1 MSAETQL
8 DRRLAAQ
15 PARGSRR
22 WLRLRA
28 RVAWR
33 FLTARFSSSLTRR
46 IVVLNLG
53 GLVVLVVGFLLL
65 DQFRADLIEARIQS
79 LTIQADIIAAAISA
93 SATGDTDS
101 ITIDPDKLLQLAPGE
116 SVAPSQSD
124 EDATQFSINP
134 ALVGPFLRRLV
145 TPTHTRA
152 RIYDSDGRLLLD
164 SRSFSARGAVVRSD
178 LPDASDRSGFA
189 DRVIARLRGIFLTSV
204 APRADDPWA
213 TNGKTMPEVAGALQG
228 KTQSLVRVN
237 DEGETIVSVGVPI
250 QRMMATRG
258 ALQLSTQGGDIDRVI
273 TSARL
278 AQLRFFLVLAVV
290 MLVLSLSLANTIAE
304 PVRRLA
310 DAAERVRRGIRSR
323 QQIPDFT
330 ARSDEIGHLS
340 RALRDM
346 TQALYNRL
354 DAIESF
360 AADVAHELKNP
371 LTSLRSALE
380 TLPRVNAGHSRDRLI
395 AVMQHDVRRLDRLI
409 SDISDASRLDAE
421 LARDEAGP
429 VDVAAL
435 LRAVVAMAE
444 DSPRSNGARVELS
457 VPVRRGRNASAD
469 YFVLGHDSRL
479 AQVVTN
485 LIDNA
490 CSFSEPGGVVR
501 VALERASARTEPEG
515 EKPFDRVVITVD
527 DDGPGIPPH
536 ALERIFERFYTDR
549 PNQGFG
555 QNSGLGLSISR
566 QIVEAHG
573 GRIWACNRPAHS
585 AGVRVGRTGTRQS
598 RRAGKARRGRS
609 LCRRTAGVRGMSG
622 AAVAGGAGLHAT
634 AVIHGESGV
643 LILGPSGSGK
653 SALAL
658 ALMARASGAGAFGA
672 LIGDDRIYV
681 RKADGRLVAS
691 GAANMAGIIERRM
704 AGLIEVRHERA
715 AIVQLAV
722 ELSERRGQWPRM
734 PDDHDGVI
742 VGGVRLPRLALD
754 SGLSV
759 CDQALAVE
767 ERLAVLAAENSG
779 RIRISLEH
787 CAAVHKNGR
796 PEISPPA

>member
-1 MSAETQL
+1 MSAETQVQH
-8 DRRLAAQ
+8 RLSAQ
-15 PARGSRR
+15 AARGRLR
-22 WLRLRA
+22 WLRVRA
-28 RVAWR
+28 RIAWR

-65 DQFRADLIEARIQS
+65 DQFRADLIEARVQS

-116 SVAPSQSD
+116 SAAPSPSD

-134 ALVGPFLRRLV
+134 ALVGPFLHRLV

-164 SRSFSARGAVVRSD
+164 SRSFSARGAVMRSD
-178 LPDASDRSGFA
+178 LPDASDRRGFA
-189 DRVIARLRGIFLTSV
+189 DRIVAHLRSLFLTST
-204 APRADDPWA
+204 APRAEDPWA
-213 TNGKTMPEVAGALQG
+213 TNGRTMPEVAVALQG

-237 DEGETIVSVGVPI
+237 REGETIVSVGVPI
-250 QRMMATRG
+250 QHMMATRG
-258 ALQLSTQGGDIDRVI
+258 ALLLSTQGGDIDRVI

-346 TQALYNRL
+346 TRALYNRL

-380 TLPRVNAGHSRDRLI
+380 TLPRVTASHSRDRLI

-421 LARDEAGP
+421 LTRGEAGP

-435 LRAVVAMAE
+435 LRAVVSMAK
-444 DSPRSNGARVELS
+444 DSPRGAAARVDLS
-457 VPVRRGRNASAD
+457 IPVRRGKNLSAD

-501 VALERASARTEPEG
+501 VALERTSARREQEG
-515 EKPFDRVVITVD
+515 ERFFDHIVITVD
-527 DDGPGIPPH
+527 DDGPGVPPH

-549 PNQGFG
+549 PSQGFG

-573 GRIWACNRPAHS
+573 GRIWACNRPTELASVRIPS
-585 AGVRVGRTGTRQS
+585 AEPDNFDEATR
-598 RRAGKARRGRS
+598 
-609 LCRRTAGVRGMSG
+609 
-622 AAVAGGAGLHAT
+622 H
-634 AVIHGESGV
+634 
-643 LILGPSGSGK
+643 
-653 SALAL
+653 
-658 ALMARASGAGAFGA
+658 GAGARF
-672 LIGDDRIYV
+672 V
-681 RKADGRLVAS
+681 
-691 GAANMAGIIERRM
+691 
-704 AGLIEVRHERA
+704 
-715 AIVQLAV
+715 V
-722 ELSERRGQWPRM
+722 ELP
-734 PDDHDGVI
+734 
-742 VGGVRLPRLALD
+742 ALT
-754 SGLSV
+754 
-759 CDQALAVE
+759 A
-767 ERLAVLAAENSG
+767 
-779 RIRISLEH
+779 
-787 CAAVHKNGR
+787 
-796 PEISPPA
+796 

>member
-1 MSAETQL
+1 MSAETQVQH
-8 DRRLAAQ
+8 RLSDQ
-15 PARGSRR
+15 TARGKLR
-22 WLRLRA
+22 WLRVRS

-65 DQFRADLIEARIQS
+65 DQFRADLIEARVQS
-79 LTIQADIIAAAISA
+79 LTIQADIIAAAVSA

-116 SVAPSQSD
+116 SAPGTPSD

-134 ALVGPFLRRLV
+134 ALVGPFLHRLV
-145 TPTHTRA
+145 TPTRTRA

-164 SRSFSARGAVVRSD
+164 SRSFSARGAVERSD
-178 LPDASDRSGFA
+178 LPDASERRGFA
-189 DRVIARLRGIFLTSV
+189 ERIVARLRGWFLTST
-204 APRADDPWA
+204 APRAEDPWA
-213 TNGKTMPEVAGALQG
+213 TNGQSMPEVAGALGG

-237 DEGETIVSVGVPI
+237 HLGETIVSVGVPI
-250 QRMMATRG
+250 QHMMANRG
-258 ALQLSTQGGDIDRVI
+258 ALLLSTQGGDIDRVI

-278 AQLRFFLVLAVV
+278 AQLRFFLVLAIV

-340 RALRDM
+340 RALREM
-346 TQALYNRL
+346 TRALYNRL

-421 LARDEAGP
+421 LTRGDAGP

-435 LRAVVAMAE
+435 LRAVVSMTE
-444 DSPRSNGARVELS
+444 DSSRSGARVELS
-457 VPVRRGRNASAD
+457 VPVRRGKNASAD

-501 VALERASARTEPEG
+501 VALERTSARREPEG
-515 EKPFDRVVITVD
+515 KHFSNHVVITVD

-549 PNQGFG
+549 PSQGFG

-573 GRIWACNRPAHS
+573 GRIWACNRPAELVS
-585 AGVRVGRTGTRQS
+585 AHVPSPESDDSDETTR
-598 RRAGKARRGRS
+598 
-609 LCRRTAGVRGMSG
+609 
-622 AAVAGGAGLHAT
+622 H
-634 AVIHGESGV
+634 
-643 LILGPSGSGK
+643 
-653 SALAL
+653 
-658 ALMARASGAGAFGA
+658 GAGARF
-672 LIGDDRIYV
+672 V
-681 RKADGRLVAS
+681 
-691 GAANMAGIIERRM
+691 
-704 AGLIEVRHERA
+704 
-715 AIVQLAV
+715 V
-722 ELSERRGQWPRM
+722 EL
-734 PDDHDGVI
+734 
-742 VGGVRLPRLALD
+742 
-754 SGLSV
+754 
-759 CDQALAVE
+759 
-767 ERLAVLAAENSG
+767 
-779 RIRISLEH
+779 
-787 CAAVHKNGR
+787 
-796 PEISPPA
+796 PAFSA

>member
-1 MSAETQL
+1 M
-8 DRRLAAQ
+8 
-15 PARGSRR
+15 
-22 WLRLRA
+22 
-28 RVAWR
+28 
-33 FLTARFSSSLTRR
+33 
-46 IVVLNLG
+46 
-53 GLVVLVVGFLLL
+53 LVVGFLLL
-65 DQFRADLIEARIQS
+65 DQFRADLIEARVQS
-79 LTIQADIIAAAISA
+79 LTIQADIIAAAVSA

-101 ITIDPDKLLQLAPGE
+101 ITIDPDKLLQLAPGQ
-116 SVAPSQSD
+116 SVAPSPSD
-124 EDATQFSINP
+124 DDATQFSINP
-134 ALVGPFLRRLV
+134 ALVGPFLHRLV
-145 TPTHTRA
+145 TPTRTRA

-164 SRSFSARGAVVRSD
+164 SRSFSARGSVEHSD
-178 LPDASDRSGFA
+178 LPDASERRGFA
-189 DRVIARLRGIFLTSV
+189 DRIVARLRSLFLTTT
-204 APRADDPWA
+204 APRAEDPWA
-213 TNGKTMPEVAGALQG
+213 TNGLTMPEVAGALQG

-237 DEGETIVSVGVPI
+237 HMGETIVSVGVPI
-250 QRMMATRG
+250 QHMMATRG
-258 ALQLSTQGGDIDRVI
+258 ALLLSTQGGDIDRVI

-278 AQLRFFLVLAVV
+278 AQLRFFLVLAIV

-380 TLPRVNAGHSRDRLI
+380 TLPKVNRDHSRDRLI

-421 LARDEAGP
+421 LARGEASP

-435 LRAVVAMAE
+435 LRAVVSMAQ
-444 DSPRSNGARVELS
+444 DSSRGGARVELS
-457 VPVRRGRNASAD
+457 IPVRRGKNASVD

-490 CSFSEPGGVVR
+490 CSFSEPGGIVR
-501 VALERASARTEPEG
+501 VALERTSARKEPEG
-515 EKPFDRVVITVD
+515 KQFVHNVVVTVD

-549 PNQGFG
+549 PSQGFG

-573 GRIWACNRPAHS
+573 GRIWACNRQVELARVPVGPPEHS
-585 AGVRVGRTGTRQS
+585 DSDEIVR
-598 RRAGKARRGRS
+598 
-609 LCRRTAGVRGMSG
+609 
-622 AAVAGGAGLHAT
+622 H
-634 AVIHGESGV
+634 
-643 LILGPSGSGK
+643 
-653 SALAL
+653 
-658 ALMARASGAGAFGA
+658 GAGARF
-672 LIGDDRIYV
+672 V
-681 RKADGRLVAS
+681 
-691 GAANMAGIIERRM
+691 
-704 AGLIEVRHERA
+704 
-715 AIVQLAV
+715 V
-722 ELSERRGQWPRM
+722 EL
-734 PDDHDGVI
+734 
-742 VGGVRLPRLALD
+742 
-754 SGLSV
+754 
-759 CDQALAVE
+759 
-767 ERLAVLAAENSG
+767 
-779 RIRISLEH
+779 
-787 CAAVHKNGR
+787 
-796 PEISPPA
+796 PAFST

>member
-1 MSAETQL
+1 MSAETQVQHPL
-8 DRRLAAQ
+8 SAHA
-15 PARGSRR
+15 ARGRLR
-22 WLRLRA
+22 WLRVRA

-53 GLVVLVVGFLLL
+53 GLVVLVAGFLLL
-65 DQFRADLIEARIQS
+65 DQFRADLIEARVQS

-116 SVAPSQSD
+116 SAPGTPSD

-134 ALVGPFLRRLV
+134 ALVGPFLHRLV
-145 TPTHTRA
+145 TPTRTRA

-164 SRSFSARGAVVRSD
+164 SRSFSARGAVERSD
-178 LPDASDRSGFA
+178 LPDASERRGLA
-189 DRVIARLRGIFLTSV
+189 ERIVARLRGWFLTST
-204 APRADDPWA
+204 APRAEDPWA
-213 TNGKTMPEVAGALQG
+213 TNGRTMPEVAGALGG
-228 KTQSLVRVN
+228 KTQSLVRIN
-237 DEGETIVSVGVPI
+237 HMGETIVSVGVPI
-250 QRMMATRG
+250 QHMMATRG
-258 ALQLSTQGGDIDRVI
+258 VLLLSTQGGDIDRVI

-278 AQLRFFLVLAVV
+278 AQLRFFLVLAIV

-380 TLPRVNAGHSRDRLI
+380 TLPKVNADHSRDRLI
-395 AVMQHDVRRLDRLI
+395 AIMQHDVRRLDRLI

-421 LARDEAGP
+421 LTRGEAGP

-435 LRAVVAMAE
+435 LRAVASMAE
-444 DSPRSNGARVELS
+444 DSSRGGVRVELS
-457 VPVRRGRNASAD
+457 IPVRRGKNTSAD

-485 LIDNA
+485 LIENA
-490 CSFSEPGGVVR
+490 CSFSEPGGAVR
-501 VALERASARTEPEG
+501 VALERTSARKEPEG
-515 EKPFDRVVITVD
+515 NQVCDHVVITVD
-527 DDGPGIPPH
+527 DDGPGVPPH

-549 PNQGFG
+549 PSQGFG

-573 GRIWACNRPAHS
+573 GRIWACNRPSELAS
-585 AGVRVGRTGTRQS
+585 V
-598 RRAGKARRGRS
+598 RAGSPERDDGDEMTR
-609 LCRRTAGVRGMSG
+609 
-622 AAVAGGAGLHAT
+622 H
-634 AVIHGESGV
+634 
-643 LILGPSGSGK
+643 
-653 SALAL
+653 
-658 ALMARASGAGAFGA
+658 GAGARF
-672 LIGDDRIYV
+672 V
-681 RKADGRLVAS
+681 
-691 GAANMAGIIERRM
+691 
-704 AGLIEVRHERA
+704 
-715 AIVQLAV
+715 V
-722 ELSERRGQWPRM
+722 EL
-734 PDDHDGVI
+734 
-742 VGGVRLPRLALD
+742 
-754 SGLSV
+754 
-759 CDQALAVE
+759 
-767 ERLAVLAAENSG
+767 
-779 RIRISLEH
+779 
-787 CAAVHKNGR
+787 
-796 PEISPPA
+796 PAFSA

>member
-1 MSAETQL
+1 MSAETQVQH
-8 DRRLAAQ
+8 RLSAHA
-15 PARGSRR
+15 ARGRLR
-22 WLRLRA
+22 WLRVRA

-65 DQFRADLIEARIQS
+65 DQFRADLIEARVQS

-116 SVAPSQSD
+116 SVAPSPSD

-134 ALVGPFLRRLV
+134 ALVGPFLHRLV

-178 LPDASDRSGFA
+178 LPDASERRGFA
-189 DRVIARLRGIFLTSV
+189 DRIVARLRSLFLTST
-204 APRADDPWA
+204 APRAEDPWA
-213 TNGKTMPEVAGALQG
+213 TNGQTMPEVAGALQG

-237 DEGETIVSVGVPI
+237 HEGETIVSVGVPI
-250 QRMMATRG
+250 QHMMATRG
-258 ALQLSTQGGDIDRVI
+258 ALLLSTQGGDIDRVI

-421 LARDEAGP
+421 LARGEAGP

-435 LRAVVAMAE
+435 LRAVVSMAQ
-444 DSPRSNGARVELS
+444 DSPRGGARVELS
-457 VPVRRGRNASAD
+457 IPVRRGKNASAD

-501 VALERASARTEPEG
+501 VALERTSARNEPEG
-515 EKPFDRVVITVD
+515 EQSVDHVVITVD

-549 PNQGFG
+549 PSQGFG

-573 GRIWACNRPAHS
+573 GRIWACNRPAELAS
-585 AGVRVGRTGTRQS
+585 VRVGSPERDNSDEPTR
-598 RRAGKARRGRS
+598 
-609 LCRRTAGVRGMSG
+609 
-622 AAVAGGAGLHAT
+622 H
-634 AVIHGESGV
+634 
-643 LILGPSGSGK
+643 
-653 SALAL
+653 
-658 ALMARASGAGAFGA
+658 GAGARF
-672 LIGDDRIYV
+672 V
-681 RKADGRLVAS
+681 
-691 GAANMAGIIERRM
+691 
-704 AGLIEVRHERA
+704 
-715 AIVQLAV
+715 V
-722 ELSERRGQWPRM
+722 EL
-734 PDDHDGVI
+734 
-742 VGGVRLPRLALD
+742 
-754 SGLSV
+754 
-759 CDQALAVE
+759 
-767 ERLAVLAAENSG
+767 
-779 RIRISLEH
+779 
-787 CAAVHKNGR
+787 
-796 PEISPPA
+796 PAFSA

>member
-8 DRRLAAQ
+8 ERRLAATA
-15 PARGSRR
+15 ARGSRR
-22 WLRLRA
+22 WLRPRM
-28 RVAWR
+28 RMAWR
-33 FLTARFSSSLTRR
+33 FLTALSSSLTRR

-116 SVAPSQSD
+116 SVAPSQSE

-134 ALVGPFLRRLV
+134 ALVGPFLHRLV

-164 SRSFSARGAVVRSD
+164 SRSFSARGAVARSD
-178 LPDASDRSGFA
+178 LPDASDKRGFVE
-189 DRVIARLRGIFLTSV
+189 RMIARLRGFFLTSAV
-204 APRADDPWA
+204 PRTDDPWA
-213 TNGKTMPEVAGALQG
+213 TNGKTKPEVAGALQG
-228 KTQSLVRVN
+228 KTESLVRVN

-258 ALQLSTQGGDIDRVI
+258 ALLLSTQGGDIDRVI

-290 MLVLSLSLANTIAE
+290 MLLLSLSLANTIAE

-330 ARSDEIGHLS
+330 QRSDEIGHLS

-346 TQALYNRL
+346 TQALYKRL

-395 AVMQHDVRRLDRLI
+395 AVMQHDVKRLDRLI

-421 LARDEAGP
+421 LARGEAGP

-435 LRAVVAMAE
+435 LRAVVAMAQ
-444 DSPRSNGARVELS
+444 DSPRSNGARVELTI
-457 VPVRRGRNASAD
+457 PARRGRNASTD

-490 CSFSEPGGVVR
+490 CSFSQPGGVVR
-501 VALERASARTEPEG
+501 VALERTSAPTEPG
-515 EKPFDRVVITVD
+515 GQPVDQVIVTVD

-536 ALERIFERFYTDR
+536 ALERVFERFYTDR
-549 PNQGFG
+549 PGQGFG

-573 GRIWACNRPAHS
+573 GRIWASNRPAH
-585 AGVRVGRTGTRQS
+585 AADARVTTLESEDNPDEPGR
-598 RRAGKARRGRS
+598 
-609 LCRRTAGVRGMSG
+609 
-622 AAVAGGAGLHAT
+622 H
-634 AVIHGESGV
+634 
-643 LILGPSGSGK
+643 
-653 SALAL
+653 
-658 ALMARASGAGAFGA
+658 GAGARF
-672 LIGDDRIYV
+672 V
-681 RKADGRLVAS
+681 
-691 GAANMAGIIERRM
+691 
-704 AGLIEVRHERA
+704 
-715 AIVQLAV
+715 V
-722 ELSERRGQWPRM
+722 ELPA
-734 PDDHDGVI
+734 I
-742 VGGVRLPRLALD
+742 
-754 SGLSV
+754 
-759 CDQALAVE
+759 
-767 ERLAVLAAENSG
+767 AA
-779 RIRISLEH
+779 
-787 CAAVHKNGR
+787 
-796 PEISPPA
+796 

>member
-1 MSAETQL
+1 M
-8 DRRLAAQ
+8 
-15 PARGSRR
+15 
-22 WLRLRA
+22 
-28 RVAWR
+28 
-33 FLTARFSSSLTRR
+33 
-46 IVVLNLG
+46 
-53 GLVVLVVGFLLL
+53 LVVGFLLL
-65 DQFRADLIEARIQS
+65 DQFRADLIAARTQS

-116 SVAPSQSD
+116 SIPPTPSD
-124 EDATQFSINP
+124 DDATQFSINP
-134 ALVGPFLRRLV
+134 ALVGPFLHRLV

-164 SRSFSARGAVVRSD
+164 SRSYSARGAVVRSD
-178 LPDASDRSGFA
+178 LPDVSERRGFA
-189 DRVIARLRGIFLTSV
+189 DGIVGRLRSLFLGSA
-204 APRADDPWA
+204 APRAEDPWA
-213 TNGKTMPEVAGALQG
+213 TNGRTMPEVGGALQG

-237 DEGETIVSVGVPI
+237 HLGETVVSVGVPI
-250 QRMMATRG
+250 QHMMATRG
-258 ALQLSTQGGDIDRVI
+258 ALLLSTQGGDIDRVI
-273 TSARL
+273 TAARL
-278 AQLRFFLVLAVV
+278 TQLRFFLVLAVV

-346 TQALYNRL
+346 TRALYNRL

-380 TLPRVNAGHSRDRLI
+380 TLPRVSAGHSRDRLI

-421 LARDEAGP
+421 LTRGEVGP

-435 LRAVVAMAE
+435 LRAVVSMAQ
-444 DSPRSNGARVELS
+444 DSARGGVRVELTI
-457 VPVRRGRNASAD
+457 PVRRGKNASAD

-485 LIDNA
+485 LMDNA

-501 VALERASARTEPEG
+501 VALERTTTRREPE
-515 EKPFDRVVITVD
+515 EKPVDRVVITVD

-549 PNQGFG
+549 PSQGFG

-566 QIVEAHG
+566 QIIEAHG
-573 GRIWACNRPAHS
+573 GRVWACNRPAEL
-585 AGVRVGRTGTRQS
+585 AGVRVGSQEDDGSDEVTR
-598 RRAGKARRGRS
+598 
-609 LCRRTAGVRGMSG
+609 
-622 AAVAGGAGLHAT
+622 H
-634 AVIHGESGV
+634 
-643 LILGPSGSGK
+643 
-653 SALAL
+653 
-658 ALMARASGAGAFGA
+658 GAGARF
-672 LIGDDRIYV
+672 V
-681 RKADGRLVAS
+681 
-691 GAANMAGIIERRM
+691 
-704 AGLIEVRHERA
+704 
-715 AIVQLAV
+715 V
-722 ELSERRGQWPRM
+722 ELP
-734 PDDHDGVI
+734 
-742 VGGVRLPRLALD
+742 AF
-754 SGLSV
+754 SG
-759 CDQALAVE
+759 
-767 ERLAVLAAENSG
+767 
-779 RIRISLEH
+779 
-787 CAAVHKNGR
+787 
-796 PEISPPA
+796 

>member
-1 MSAETQL
+1 MSAETQVQN
-8 DRRLAAQ
+8 RLSVHG
-15 PARGSRR
+15 ARWRLR
-22 WLRLRA
+22 WLRART

-53 GLVVLVVGFLLL
+53 GLLVLVVGFLLL
-65 DQFRADLIEARIQS
+65 DQFRADLIEARVQS

-116 SVAPSQSD
+116 SVGPSPSD

-134 ALVGPFLRRLV
+134 ALVGPFLHRLV

-164 SRSFSARGAVVRSD
+164 SRSFSARGAVLRSD
-178 LPDASDRSGFA
+178 LPDASERRGFA
-189 DRVIARLRGIFLTSV
+189 DRILARLRSALLTSNTPG
-204 APRADDPWA
+204 AEDPWA
-213 TNGKTMPEVAGALQG
+213 TNGRSLQEVAGALQG

-237 DEGETIVSVGVPI
+237 HLGETIVSVGVPI
-250 QRMMATRG
+250 QHMMATRG
-258 ALQLSTQGGDIDRVI
+258 VLLLSTQGGDIDRVI

-330 ARSDEIGHLS
+330 ARTDEIGHLS

-380 TLPRVNAGHSRDRLI
+380 TLPRVNADHSRERLI
-395 AVMQHDVRRLDRLI
+395 AIMQHDVRRLDRLI

-421 LARDEAGP
+421 LARGDAGP
-429 VDVAAL
+429 VDAAAL
-435 LRAVVAMAE
+435 LRAVVSVAR
-444 DSPRSNGARVELS
+444 DSPRNANAQVELS
-457 VPVRRGRNASAD
+457 IPVRRGKNARAD

-501 VALERASARTEPEG
+501 VALERTSARKEPEG
-515 EKPFDRVVITVD
+515 KQLVHHVMITVD

-549 PNQGFG
+549 PSQGFG

-573 GRIWACNRPAHS
+573 GRIWACNREAELASVPVAS
-585 AGVRVGRTGTRQS
+585 SEGADSDEVVRHG
-598 RRAGKARRGRS
+598 
-609 LCRRTAGVRGMSG
+609 
-622 AAVAGGAGLHAT
+622 GGARF
-634 AVIHGESGV
+634 V
-643 LILGPSGSGK
+643 
-653 SALAL
+653 
-658 ALMARASGAGAFGA
+658 
-672 LIGDDRIYV
+672 
-681 RKADGRLVAS
+681 
-691 GAANMAGIIERRM
+691 
-704 AGLIEVRHERA
+704 
-715 AIVQLAV
+715 V
-722 ELSERRGQWPRM
+722 EL
-734 PDDHDGVI
+734 
-742 VGGVRLPRLALD
+742 
-754 SGLSV
+754 
-759 CDQALAVE
+759 
-767 ERLAVLAAENSG
+767 
-779 RIRISLEH
+779 
-787 CAAVHKNGR
+787 
-796 PEISPPA
+796 PAFAQ

>member
-1 MSAETQL
+1 MSAETQVQ
-8 DRRLAAQ
+8 DRLSAQ
-15 PARGSRR
+15 AARGRLR
-22 WLRLRA
+22 WLRVRA

-53 GLVVLVVGFLLL
+53 GLVVLVVGFLLV

-101 ITIDPDKLLQLAPGE
+101 ITIDPDKLLQLAPGQ
-116 SVAPSQSD
+116 SVSPSTSD

-134 ALVGPFLRRLV
+134 ALVGPFLHRLV
-145 TPTHTRA
+145 TPTRTRA

-164 SRSFSARGAVVRSD
+164 SRSFSVRGAVVRSD
-178 LPDASDRSGFA
+178 LPDASERRGFTDRIVA
-189 DRVIARLRGIFLTSV
+189 HLRGLFLTSV
-204 APRADDPWA
+204 APRAEDPWA
-213 TNGKTMPEVAGALQG
+213 TYGQTMPEVSDALQG

-237 DEGETIVSVGVPI
+237 HEGETIVSVGVPI
-250 QRMMATRG
+250 QHMMATRG
-258 ALQLSTQGGDIDRVI
+258 ALLLSTQGGDIDRVI

-278 AQLRFFLVLAVV
+278 AQLRFFLVLAIV

-346 TQALYNRL
+346 TRALYNRL

-380 TLPRVNAGHSRDRLI
+380 TLPRVNGGHSRDRLI

-421 LARDEAGP
+421 LTRGDAGP

-435 LRAVVAMAE
+435 LRAVVSMTE
-444 DSPRSNGARVELS
+444 DSSRSGARVELS
-457 VPVRRGRNASAD
+457 VPVRRGKNASAD

-501 VALERASARTEPEG
+501 VALERTSARREPEG
-515 EKPFDRVVITVD
+515 KHFSNHVVITVD

-549 PNQGFG
+549 PSQGFG

-573 GRIWACNRPAHS
+573 GRIWACNRPAELVS
-585 AGVRVGRTGTRQS
+585 AHVPSPETDDSDETTR
-598 RRAGKARRGRS
+598 
-609 LCRRTAGVRGMSG
+609 
-622 AAVAGGAGLHAT
+622 H
-634 AVIHGESGV
+634 
-643 LILGPSGSGK
+643 
-653 SALAL
+653 
-658 ALMARASGAGAFGA
+658 GAGARF
-672 LIGDDRIYV
+672 V
-681 RKADGRLVAS
+681 
-691 GAANMAGIIERRM
+691 
-704 AGLIEVRHERA
+704 
-715 AIVQLAV
+715 V
-722 ELSERRGQWPRM
+722 EL
-734 PDDHDGVI
+734 
-742 VGGVRLPRLALD
+742 
-754 SGLSV
+754 
-759 CDQALAVE
+759 
-767 ERLAVLAAENSG
+767 
-779 RIRISLEH
+779 
-787 CAAVHKNGR
+787 
-796 PEISPPA
+796 PAFSA